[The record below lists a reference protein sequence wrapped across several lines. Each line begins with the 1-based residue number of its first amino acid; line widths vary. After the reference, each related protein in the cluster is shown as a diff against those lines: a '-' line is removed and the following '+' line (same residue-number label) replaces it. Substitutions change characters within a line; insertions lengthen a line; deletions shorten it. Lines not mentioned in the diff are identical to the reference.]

1 MNIQRRLENHYK
13 RWNISLDYEEQR
25 RQLQNRVRAVLD
37 RTVGKSIAE
46 DRKFD
51 RDFAEILGEDIGIPE
66 HTAISTPTMR
76 AMEQVQGRRKPA
88 FGSTRVCEAIDN
100 AEDLKQL
107 VTALQVL
114 FLTIEKHN
122 WSQTSTLVSRLR
134 KVVGL
139 TPNVEFRIA
148 RRGNCVT
155 LYPAGAQPLDDEV
168 VNDVLAWLKEYPKVA
183 RPFEQALKI
192 YMKGDTGNYRSL
204 FDNLRRALEELL
216 RNILGNRKSFENQKK
231 ELLAWLKGQGLHQ
244 QVVNMYQ
251 QLLFG
256 PYSEYQNNA
265 IKHGEEYTEDEV
277 EFMIYLTGTFMR
289 LLLQLQ
295 AKTP

>member
-1 MNIQRRLENHYK
+1 
-13 RWNISLDYEEQR
+13 
-25 RQLQNRVRAVLD
+25 
-37 RTVGKSIAE
+37 
-46 DRKFD
+46 
-51 RDFAEILGEDIGIPE
+51 
-66 HTAISTPTMR
+66 
-76 AMEQVQGRRKPA
+76 MEQVQGRRKPA